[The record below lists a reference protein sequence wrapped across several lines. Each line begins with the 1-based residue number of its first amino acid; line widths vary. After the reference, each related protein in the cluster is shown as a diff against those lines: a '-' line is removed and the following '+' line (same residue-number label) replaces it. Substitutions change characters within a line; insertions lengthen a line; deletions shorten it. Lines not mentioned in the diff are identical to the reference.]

1 MSSMGAAES
10 AYATLRNEILNG
22 TRSMGE
28 RLREEEVAAAIG
40 ISRTPVREAFR
51 RLAAEGLIEYEPNR
65 GVKIASWSPR
75 DVDEIFHI
83 RELLEPYACRLVASR
98 GEVDLETLDELATE
112 MEYEASRERPDLGRV
127 SDLNNVFHSQIVL
140 AAGNQRLV
148 SIHRSVV
155 HVPLVMSTFWQY
167 TVKELSA
174 SMSQHRDIVASL
186 KSHDPDWAEAAMR
199 AHLLAGLAVAR
210 RQAETR
216 LTRTSGSGGRDGL

>member
-1 MSSMGAAES
+1 MSMGAAES

-22 TRSMGE
+22 TRGMGE
-28 RLREEEVAAAIG
+28 RLREEEVGAAIG

-65 GVKIASWSPR
+65 GVKIASWTTR

-83 RELLEPYACRLVASR
+83 RGLLEPYACRLVANR
-98 GEVDLETLDELATE
+98 GEVDFDSLEELATE
-112 MEYEASRERPDLGRV
+112 MEREASRERPDLGRV
-127 SDLNNVFHSQIVL
+127 SQLNNMFHAQIVR
-140 AAGNQRLV
+140 AAENDRLV
-148 SIHRSVV
+148 TIHRSVV
-155 HVPLVMSTFWQY
+155 HVPLVMSTFGQY
-167 TVKELSA
+167 TTTELAA

-216 LTRTSGSGGRDGL
+216 ETF

>member
-1 MSSMGAAES
+1 MSMGAAES
-10 AYATLRNEILNG
+10 AYAILRNEILDG
-22 TRSMGE
+22 TRGMGE
-28 RLREEEVAAAIG
+28 RLREEEVGAAIG

-65 GVKIASWSPR
+65 GVKIASWTER

-98 GEVDLETLDELATE
+98 GDVDFAPLDELATE
-112 MEYEASRERPDLGRV
+112 MELEVSREAPDLGRV
-127 SDLNNVFHSQIVL
+127 SELNNVFHSEIVR
-140 AAGNQRLV
+140 AAGNDRLV
-148 SIHRSVV
+148 AMHRSVV

-167 TVKELSA
+167 TAKELSA
-174 SMSQHRDIVASL
+174 SMSQHRDIVSSL

-210 RQAETR
+210 RQVESRETR
-216 LTRTSGSGGRDGL
+216 